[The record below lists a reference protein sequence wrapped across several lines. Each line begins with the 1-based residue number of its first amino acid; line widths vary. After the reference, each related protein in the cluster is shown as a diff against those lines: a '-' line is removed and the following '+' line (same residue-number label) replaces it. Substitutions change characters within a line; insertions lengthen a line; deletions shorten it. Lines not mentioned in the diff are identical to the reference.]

1 MSVKVLHKL
10 LLASVGMA
18 AAPQAYAQAPAQA
31 QAPAA
36 AAEAP
41 GLQDIVVTAQ
51 RRVESVQKAAVAIT
65 AVSGSELIRA
75 GVSDTTSLQRLAP
88 ALSVQ
93 PSGGTT
99 SIYVRGVGTQ
109 AGNSYAENAVGFNFN
124 GVFIARPTA
133 PSGVYYDL
141 QRVEV
146 VKGPQGTLYGRNA
159 TGGAINVLPN
169 RPKLNELS
177 GDINLEAGNY
187 DARKGSAAINLP
199 LGSSV
204 ALRVAGQVVDRK
216 GYLSDGYDDDKGEA
230 ARVSLL
236 VKPSADWSVTLVGD
250 YYHQHGMGAGNVLL
264 PSSVAGAP
272 ALTARIGGS
281 DPISVAA
288 LQSYASTVAAPPFCG
303 GLGKLITSGCVMT
316 PRGDGYMDG
325 NFWGISAQTE
335 GDLGFA
341 TLTVIPAYRRSASN
355 YRSYLPGFQLQV
367 SDASN
372 QLSLE
377 TRLASKENGRLRYVL
392 GGFYFAEDQKA
403 INAFSQGNLS
413 TTLFNPRLHTESVAG
428 FGQLTFLVTPRLR
441 LVAGGR
447 YTHETKSQ
455 TTSLAAGG
463 LPGVVNPPLGAAF
476 TGNLAFNK
484 ATWKAGV
491 EFDAG
496 PRSLLYANVSTGFK
510 AGGFFVAAPPAN
522 TFAPELL
529 TAYTVGSKNRFWGNR
544 LQFNIEAF
552 YWDYTNQQISFVGG
566 VPSSSGL
573 YTQGGVTVN
582 AGTSRIYGSEVELR
596 LAPTRH
602 DLLSANVQYLNGRY
616 NSLQTANFSNTG
628 APLPTGCTVTGSRL
642 ANPGVNAARFYDTDC
657 SGKPTVYSPR
667 WTVNLDY
674 AHTIELGSG
683 MKLVAGAR
691 TTIKSDFY
699 LNVNFQENEKQS
711 AYRMSDAYLTLEGPD
726 QRWSLSGFI
735 NNIENRAVLVRA
747 GNRPILNVSY
757 GTLAAPRVYGVR
769 MGYHF

>member
-1 MSVKVLHKL
+1 MTMRPWRYALMIS
-10 LLASVGMA
+10 ASMVGSY
-18 AAPQAYAQAPAQA
+18 QAQA
-31 QAPAA
+31 QTAAPAA
-36 AAEAP
+36 SEP
-41 GLQDIVVTAQ
+41 VGLQDIVVTAQ

-65 AVSGSELIRA
+65 AVSGNDLIKA
-75 GVSDTTSLQRLAP
+75 GVSDTTGLQRLAP

-133 PSGVYYDL
+133 PSGVYYDV

-169 RPKLNELS
+169 RPKLGEVS
-177 GDINLEAGNY
+177 GNINLEAGNY
-187 DARKGSAAINLP
+187 DARKASAAINLP
-199 LGSSV
+199 LGSMM
-204 ALRVAGQVVDRK
+204 ALRVAGQIVDRN

-230 ARVSLL
+230 GRVSLL
-236 VKPSADWSVTLVGD
+236 IKPSSDWSMTLVGD
-250 YYHQHGMGAGNVLL
+250 YYHQHGMGSGNVLL
-264 PSSVAGAP
+264 PASVAGAP

-281 DPISVAA
+281 DPLSVAA
-288 LQSYASTVAAPPFCG
+288 LQTYAANLVAPPFCG
-303 GLGKLITSGCVMT
+303 GLGKFITNGCIMT
-316 PRGDGYMDG
+316 PRGDGYINGD
-325 NFWGISAQTE
+325 FWGLSAQTE

-341 TLTVIPAYRRSASN
+341 TLTVIPAYRHSASN

-367 SDASN
+367 SDTSD

-377 TRLASKENGRLRYVL
+377 TRLASKDEGRLRYVL
-392 GGFYFAEDQKA
+392 GGFYFAEDQSA
-403 INAFSQGNLS
+403 SNYFAQGNLS
-413 TTLFNPRLHTESVAG
+413 TTNFNPMLKTQSIAG
-428 FGQLTFLVTPRLR
+428 FGQLTYLVTPRLR

-463 LPGVVNPPLGAAF
+463 LPGAVNPPLGAPF
-476 TGNLAFNK
+476 TGNLAFSK
-484 ATWKAGV
+484 LTWKAGV

-529 TAYTVGSKNRFWGNR
+529 TAYTLGSKNRFWGNR
-544 LQFNIEAF
+544 LQLNLEAF

-566 VPSSSGL
+566 VPSSTGL

-596 LAPTRH
+596 FAPTPR
-602 DLLSANVQYLNGRY
+602 DLFSANVQYLNGRY
-616 NSLQTANFSNTG
+616 NSLMTAAFSSTG
-628 APLPTGCTVTGSRL
+628 AAVPTGCAVTGSRL
-642 ANPGVNAARFYDTDC
+642 ANPGTNAARFYDTDC
-657 SGKPTVYSPR
+657 SGKPTVYSPK
-667 WTVNLDY
+667 WTINLDY
-674 AHTIELGSG
+674 AHTFELGNG

-691 TTIKSDFY
+691 TAIKSDYY
-699 LNVNFQENEKQS
+699 LNVNFQENEKQA
-711 AYRMSDAYLTLEGPD
+711 AYRMSDAYLTLEGAG
-726 QRWSLSGFI
+726 QRWNLTGFI
-735 NNIENRAVLVRA
+735 NNIEDRAVLVRA

-757 GTLAAPRVYGVR
+757 GTLAPPRTYGMR
-769 MGYHF
+769 LGYRF

>member
-1 MSVKVLHKL
+1 MEMRTLRHTL
-10 LLASVGMA
+10 MIGASMLGA
-18 AAPQAYAQAPAQA
+18 HQAQA
-31 QAPAA
+31 QTSSSTASEPT
-36 AAEAP
+36 

-65 AVSGSELIRA
+65 AVSGSDLIRA

-169 RPKLNELS
+169 RPKLDEVS

-187 DARKGSAAINLP
+187 ESRKASAAVNVP
-199 LGSSV
+199 LGSML
-204 ALRVAGQVVDRK
+204 ALRVAGQVVDRS
-216 GYLSDGYDDDKGEA
+216 GYLSDGYDDDRGEA
-230 ARVSLL
+230 GRVSLL
-236 VKPSADWSVTLVGD
+236 IKPSSDWSMVLVGD
-250 YYHQHGMGAGNVLL
+250 YYHQHGMGAGNVLM

-272 ALTARIGGS
+272 SLTARIGGS

-303 GLGKLITSGCVMT
+303 GLGKLITSGCVM
-316 PRGDGYMDG
+316 PPKGDGYLDG
-325 NFWGISAQTE
+325 DFWGISAQTE

-341 TLTVIPAYRRSASN
+341 TLTVIPAYRRSISN

-367 SDASN
+367 SDASK

-377 TRLASKENGRLRYVL
+377 TRLASKDSGRLRYVL
-392 GGFYFAEDQKA
+392 GGFYFAEDQNA
-403 INAFSQGNLS
+403 VNAFAQGNLS
-413 TTLFNPRLHTESVAG
+413 TTLFNPLLHTESVAG
-428 FGQLTFLVTPRLR
+428 FGQLTYLVTPRLR

-476 TGNLAFNK
+476 TGNLAFGK
-484 ATWKAGV
+484 ATWKAGL

-496 PRSLLYANVSTGFK
+496 PRSLIYANVSTGFK

-529 TAYTVGSKNRFWGNR
+529 TAYTLGSKNRFWGNR
-544 LQFNIEAF
+544 LQLNIEAF

-566 VPSSSGL
+566 VPSSTGL

-596 LAPTRH
+596 LAPTKR
-602 DLLSANVQYLNGRY
+602 DLLSANIQYLNGRY
-616 NSLQTANFSNTG
+616 NSLQTAAFSSTG
-628 APLPTGCTVTGSRL
+628 AAVSTGCTITGSRL

-657 SGKPTVYSPR
+657 SGKPTVYSPK
-667 WTVNLDY
+667 WTINLDY
-674 AHTIELGSG
+674 AHTFELNNG

-691 TTIKSDFY
+691 TTIKSDYY
-699 LNVNFQENEKQS
+699 LNVSFQENEKQA
-711 AYRMSDAYLTLEGPD
+711 AYRMSDAYLTLEGAA

-757 GTLAAPRVYGVR
+757 GTLAAPRVYGMR
-769 MGYHF
+769 LAYHF